1 MNQTSPS
8 QKVVN
13 DLFRIAEL
21 LRYTE
26 QITPYGYAWLME
38 FCANV
43 EAKEDEQQFGAPIPS
58 IRPLTGNAPEPSA
71 TALLSRRNG

>member
-38 FCANV
+38 FCANI
-43 EAKEDEQQFGAPIPS
+43 EAKEDEQQFDAAIPS
-58 IRPLTGNAPEPSA
+58 IQSMTDITPEPSK
-71 TALLSRRNG
+71 TAQLSRRNG